1 MLFNRDHKIQ
11 FHGCF
16 RFVALGPFEFVHC
29 PHFSTV
35 HGRFPP
41 ETRFNQDQVP
51 LPFVVSMENT
61 HTLKEN
67 DDARMTCPSE
77 SLRKRQFIMHI
88 VVNAGE
94 GDKKMGCVALTCK
107 GSPNGRRKPCEI
119 AAHDDRFP
127 MTFQK
132 NAWVDT
138 AAMIEIAKI
147 FVEKRTNLVA
157 CWC

>member
-1 MLFNRDHKIQ
+1 MLFNCGHKIQ
-11 FHGCF
+11 FCGCF

-51 LPFVVSMENT
+51 LPFVVSMENAC
-61 HTLKEN
+61 TLEED

-77 SLRKRQFIMHI
+77 SLRKRQFVMHI

-94 GDKKMGCVALTCK
+94 GDEKMGCMTLTCK
-107 GSPNGRRKPCEI
+107 GIPNGRREPCEI
-119 AAHDDRFP
+119 SARDDRVS

-132 NAWVDT
+132 NAWVET
-138 AAMIEIAKI
+138 VAMIEIAKN
-147 FVEKRTNLVA
+147 FVEKRMNLVT
-157 CWC
+157 CGC